1 MFWRSCQAIQ
11 SLVER
16 RLVCQRVA
24 GLPLVVIG
32 RAFADIL
39 AQWQGKSV
47 VCGICL
53 AILLTSLFA
62 LVLMW
67 SRNYCWSRRWGRM
80 TIPNGA
86 PVPCLAVS
94 PTLPGCEI
102 AMAAARR

>member
-11 SLVER
+11 SSVER
-16 RLVCQRVA
+16 RLVFQRVA
-24 GLPLVVIG
+24 GLSLVVIG
-32 RAFADIL
+32 RASADIL

-67 SRNYCWSRRWGRM
+67 SRNYCWSRRWG
-80 TIPNGA
+80 
-86 PVPCLAVS
+86 V
-94 PTLPGCEI
+94 
-102 AMAAARR
+102 